1 MVKANVKR
9 SMSTIGL
16 PMETTD
22 PYRMKTASSHDNQPE
37 FRWKCEWEWRQSIAL
52 ANWAAKTLGGSG
64 GVIDLRDPARRDKL
78 LIITEVDKVR
88 GVSAGG

>member
-1 MVKANVKR
+1 
-9 SMSTIGL
+9 
-16 PMETTD
+16 METTD

-64 GVIDLRDPARRDKL
+64 GVIDLRDVL
-78 LIITEVDKVR
+78 FFVSLIAFFLFTNVIVVEVKK
-88 GVSAGG
+88 SA